1 MDLTY
6 LVYILPFLFFT
17 IASGLFSGTE
27 TAFFSLSQIDLTKF
41 REDNSKP
48 ARRVVKLMADSRRL
62 LITILIGN
70 TVVNICAATVATI
83 FVIKLSKD
91 FQLSETLALFIE
103 IVFVTLVIL
112 IFSEIMPKLIAIR
125 NASAF
130 ASRISLLTE
139 MIYIVFYPISTA
151 LERFTVFSG
160 KLLKV
165 KGEKYFLSEAEI
177 KTLVELGEEQGA
189 IQQEEKEMID
199 SIFEFG
205 ETTVKEIMIPR
216 IDMICLEIKSSID
229 DLVQIIKN
237 KGHSRIPI
245 YEGRVDHIKGIIHA
259 KDLIPIAEIKNKNA
273 KLTDLA
279 RQAYFVPESKKIDD
293 LLREFQQEKSHMA
306 IVVDEYGGTAGLV
319 TLEDIIEEIVGE
331 IQDEYDQE
339 QPLYRTINDETYL
352 VDAKITIEELNEI
365 LPEPI
370 PQEEGEDFE
379 TLGGLI
385 YHITGSVPNINDRVN
400 FYNYDFVIENIDRQR
415 IKKVKIIKTNRND
428 KDHNFKV

>member
-1 MDLTY
+1 LDPSY
-6 LVYILPFLFFT
+6 LLYILPFLFF
-17 IASGLFSGTE
+17 IIVSGFFSGTE
-27 TAFFSLSQIDLTKF
+27 TAFFSLTQVDLTKF
-41 REDNSKP
+41 REDSSKQ
-48 ARRVVKLMADSRRL
+48 ARRVVKLMSDSRRL
-62 LITILIGN
+62 LITILVGN
-70 TVVNICAATVATI
+70 TVVNICAATIATI
-83 FVIKLSKD
+83 FVIKLSDD
-91 FQLSETLALFIE
+91 FH
-103 IVFVTLVIL
+103 
-112 IFSEIMPKLIAIR
+112 FSEVMPKLIAVR

-130 ASRISLLTE
+130 TTRISFLIE

-151 LERFTVFSG
+151 LERFTILSG
-160 KLLKV
+160 KILKV
-165 KGEKYFLSEAEI
+165 KGEKYFLSEEEI
-177 KTLVELGEEQGA
+177 KTLVELGEEQGS

-205 ETTVKEIMIPR
+205 ETTVKEIMVPR
-216 IDMICLEIKSSID
+216 IDMICVESKSSID
-229 DLVQIIKN
+229 ELVQIIRQ

-259 KDLIPIAEIKNKNA
+259 KNLLPVSEIKDKNA
-273 KLTDLA
+273 VLTDLA

-331 IQDEYDQE
+331 IQDEYDHE

-365 LPEPI
+365 LPEPL

-385 YHITGSVPNINDRVN
+385 YHITGSVPNINDQIS
-400 FYNYDFVIENIDRQR
+400 FYDYDFVIENIDRQR
-415 IKKVKIIKTNRND
+415 IKKVKVIKTKRNE
-428 KDHNFKV
+428 KNNNFKV

>member
-1 MDLTY
+1 LDPSYFL
-6 LVYILPFLFFT
+6 YILPFLLFI
-17 IASGLFSGTE
+17 IASGFFSGTE
-27 TAFFSLSQIDLTKF
+27 TAFFSLTQVDLTKF
-41 REDNSKP
+41 REDNSKQ
-48 ARRVVKLMADSRRL
+48 ARRVVKLMSDSRRL
-62 LITILIGN
+62 LITILVGN
-70 TVVNICAATVATI
+70 TVVNICAATIATI
-83 FVIKLSKD
+83 FVIKLSND
-91 FQLSETLALFIE
+91 FQFSETLALFIE
-103 IVFVTLVIL
+103 IVVVTLIIL
-112 IFSEIMPKLIAIR
+112 IFSEVMPKLIAVR

-130 ASRISLLTE
+130 TTRISFLIE
-139 MIYIVFYPISTA
+139 IIYIIFYPISTA
-151 LERFTVFSG
+151 LERFTIFSG

-165 KGEKYFLSEAEI
+165 KGEKYFLSEEEI

-205 ETTVKEIMIPR
+205 ETTVKEIMVPR

-229 DLVQIIKN
+229 DLVKIIRD

-245 YEGRVDHIKGIIHA
+245 YEGRVDHIKGIVHA
-259 KDLIPIAEIKNKNA
+259 KDLIPISEIKDKNSE
-273 KLTDLA
+273 LTDLS

-339 QPLYRTINDETYL
+339 QPLYKTINDETYL

-365 LPEPI
+365 LPEPL

-385 YHITGSVPNINDRVN
+385 YHITGNVPNINDRVS
-400 FYNYDFVIENIDRQR
+400 FYDYDFVVENIDRQR
-415 IKKVKIIKTNRND
+415 IKKVKIIKTKRNE
-428 KDHNFKV
+428 KNNNFKV

>member
-1 MDLTY
+1 M
-6 LVYILPFLFFT
+6 
-17 IASGLFSGTE
+17 S
-27 TAFFSLSQIDLTKF
+27 
-41 REDNSKP
+41 
-48 ARRVVKLMADSRRL
+48 DSRRL
-62 LITILIGN
+62 LITILVGN
-70 TVVNICAATVATI
+70 TVVNICAATLATI
-83 FVIKLSKD
+83 FVIKLSND
-91 FQLSETLALFIE
+91 FQFSKTLALFIE
-103 IVFVTLVIL
+103 IVVVTLVIL
-112 IFSEIMPKLIAIR
+112 IFSEVMPKLIAVR
-125 NASAF
+125 NAPAF
-130 ASRISLLTE
+130 TTRISFLIE
-139 MIYIVFYPISTA
+139 IIYIVFYPISTA
-151 LERFTVFSG
+151 LEQFTIFTG

-165 KGEKYFLSEAEI
+165 KGEKYFLSEEEI

-205 ETTVKEIMIPR
+205 ETTVKEIMVPR
-216 IDMICLEIKSSID
+216 IDMICLEIQSSID
-229 DLVQIIKN
+229 DLVQHIRN

-245 YEGRVDHIKGIIHA
+245 YESRVDHIKGIVHA
-259 KDLIPIAEIKNKNA
+259 KDLIPISEIKDKNS

-339 QPLYRTINDETYL
+339 QPLYKTINDETYL

-365 LPEPI
+365 LPEPL

-385 YHITGSVPNINDRVN
+385 YHITGSVPNINDRVS
-400 FYNYDFVIENIDRQR
+400 FYDYDFVVENIDRQR
-415 IKKVKIIKTNRND
+415 IKKVKVIKTKRNE
-428 KDHNFKV
+428 KKNNFKV